1 MRYGKT
7 LNGWE
12 GIYQVSNTGKI
23 RRLFKNKT
31 RELKGVIK
39 KGGYKSVLLKANGKY
54 KCELIHRLVAKAFI
68 PNPND
73 LPQVNH
79 KDENKLNNNI
89 DNLEW
94 CTAKY
99 NSNYG
104 TKNERL
110 SKTKTNNTYNITPV
124 QCVETG
130 IIYPSIHEA
139 ERQTGI
145 HATAIQACCKRVVYC
160 ERNGYTKRHTA
171 GGYHWKY
178 VKERVRPKEVESE
191 SKT

>member
-110 SKTKTNNTYNITPV
+110 SKTKTNNTYNMKPIR
-124 QCVETG
+124 CIETG
-130 IIYPSIHEA
+130 MVYPTLHEA
-139 ERQTGI
+139 GRQTGI
-145 HATAIQACCKRVVYC
+145 NVQNISMCCKGIVYS
-160 ERNGYTKRHTA
+160 ERKGFTQRHTA
-171 GGYHWKY
+171 GGYHWEY
-178 VKERVRPKEVESE
+178 VNKGGGSN
-191 SKT
+191 KTIP